1 MMIQNGWFMSSE
13 KKKLID
19 EIFLGIF
26 EHRNSDYYS
35 SDVDTASLEE
45 LSTMALNNMSID
57 QLKKFLERF
66 N

>member
-1 MMIQNGWFMSSE
+1 MSSE
-13 KKKLID
+13 KQKLID
-19 EIFLGIF
+19 EIFLKIF

-45 LSTMALNNMSID
+45 LSTMALNNMSIE